1 MPPTRS
7 IKALTLLNTEVP
19 SYLKNRLFEEKDIAE
34 RNNYIRQEHEAGI
47 GYATIGKRYGI
58 SATRVKNII
67 SNKIPSHL
75 QKVQSARSKRKG
87 RTLPILNGSSVDEF
101 RKLLTDA
108 NLSQKM
114 LARHLGFS
122 EMQVNNWAVGRA
134 VTPMHVIRY
143 LQLYIYVQNQTKLV
157 RSLRLED
164 KGKFND

>member
-1 MPPTRS
+1 MPRLRS
-7 IKALTLLNTEVP
+7 IEASTLLSEGVP
-19 SYLKNRLFEEKDIAE
+19 SYLRNRLFDDKHIAE
-34 RNNYIRQEHEAGI
+34 RNDYIRQEHEAGI

-67 SNKIPSHL
+67 NNKVPSHL

-101 RKLLTDA
+101 RQLLTEA

-122 EMQVNNWAVGRA
+122 EMTVNNWAVGRA
-134 VTPMHVIRY
+134 AAPMHVVRY
-143 LQLYIYVQNQTKLV
+143 LQLYLYVQKQTKLV